1 MSPKNIKIIA
11 ISIFLFL
18 LWPNF
23 LIAKYLCT
31 GGSCTS
37 YGSCATFP
45 NGCCSSS
52 CGGSLWCGCEV
63 SSGCYSSDYSGTW
76 YGSCEIVPGFG
87 ACAGYYS
94 PCAACGRNEL
104 PPNCPSSVN
113 LCSSCSFTVTCSY
126 VDCCSD
132 ADCSP
137 SGCCDASCSNYT
149 CVLTPNNSKCP
160 SGQTCNKSCQCVAAC
175 RDECSPSG
183 STQYQCSGNTVQ
195 KRTCGNYDA
204 DPCLEWSSWS
214 DVENC
219 DNKDGC
225 YSGYYRDYY
234 CSGGSCT
241 YTQSC
246 TESCCDQ
253 YYGNSY
259 AYCSGGTCY
268 PPPSYTLNVSKSGSG
283 SGTVT
288 GPGINCGTDCSESY
302 TAGTNVTLTAT
313 PASGSYFA
321 GWSGDCSGTGSC
333 TLTMN
338 SNKSVTATFNIS
350 NQPPNASFSCN
361 SSQCT
366 GGSGDSSC
374 IMYQPTSDINPCIF
388 TLKNNSTDP
397 DGTIS
402 LTKWYIKK
410 KTEPDSSYTE
420 IGSCSGKCD
429 HTIQITDVSDPAIYT
444 VKLSVQDNQGAWA
457 SVTRDLTVKREIS
470 AGFMC
475 SLDNSNW
482 KPCETIKLFPGQT
495 IFLKDDPSLT
505 EHSVPSEGATINSR
519 TWQRGNGTNFETFA
533 QNTTNA
539 STTLTISQKFIR
551 LIVSDTASRT
561 DRQDHQLSVTYPL
574 PFFREIPPIFF
585 RIRDLLASLISKLG
599 F

>member
-1 MSPKNIKIIA
+1 
-11 ISIFLFL
+11 
-18 LWPNF
+18 
-23 LIAKYLCT
+23 
-31 GGSCTS
+31 
-37 YGSCATFP
+37 
-45 NGCCSSS
+45 
-52 CGGSLWCGCEV
+52 
-63 SSGCYSSDYSGTW
+63 
-76 YGSCEIVPGFG
+76 
-87 ACAGYYS
+87 
-94 PCAACGRNEL
+94 
-104 PPNCPSSVN
+104 
-113 LCSSCSFTVTCSY
+113 
-126 VDCCSD
+126 
-132 ADCSP
+132 
-137 SGCCDASCSNYT
+137 
-149 CVLTPNNSKCP
+149 
-160 SGQTCNKSCQCVAAC
+160 
-175 RDECSPSG
+175 
-183 STQYQCSGNTVQ
+183 
-195 KRTCGNYDA
+195 
-204 DPCLEWSSWS
+204 
-214 DVENC
+214 
-219 DNKDGC
+219 
-225 YSGYYRDYY
+225 
-234 CSGGSCT
+234 
-241 YTQSC
+241 
-246 TESCCDQ
+246 
-253 YYGNSY
+253 
-259 AYCSGGTCY
+259 
-268 PPPSYTLNVSKSGSG
+268 
-283 SGTVT
+283 
-288 GPGINCGTDCSESY
+288 
-302 TAGTNVTLTAT
+302 
-313 PASGSYFA
+313 
-321 GWSGDCSGTGSC
+321 
-333 TLTMN
+333 
-338 SNKSVTATFNIS
+338 
-350 NQPPNASFSCN
+350 
-361 SSQCT
+361 
-366 GGSGDSSC
+366 
-374 IMYQPTSDINPCIF
+374 MYQPTSDINPCIF

-519 TWQRGNGTNFETFA
+519 TWQRGDGTNFETFA